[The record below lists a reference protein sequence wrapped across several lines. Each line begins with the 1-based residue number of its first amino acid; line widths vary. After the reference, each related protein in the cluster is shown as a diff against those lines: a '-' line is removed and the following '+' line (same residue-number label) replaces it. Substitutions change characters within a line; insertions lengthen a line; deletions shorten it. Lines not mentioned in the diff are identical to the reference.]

1 MLRFALI
8 LLLTLAALPARAAP
22 EFNPF
27 AGRVAAAAPITRLI
41 VRLRPDAFARAEVAS
56 VTSDMNTAAAAERA
70 RLEAAGRVHAL
81 GVRTGTALELSHSIA
96 ADTHVVHLSV
106 AQDGDLLAFTLNAL
120 RLDAEVAYAVPDRR
134 KHAHATTPNDPL
146 YPATPGLGQAG
157 QTGQWYLQAPAATAA
172 GGTTTTA
179 AINATSAWDTTTG
192 LTTLVIADMD
202 TGILFGH
209 PDLLRVSSGGRL
221 LDGYDFVGPDSGL
234 GGPGGPGDTFLTANN
249 GHGWG
254 PDPSDPG
261 DWVTVADNMTT
272 VFKGCLPDPTVP
284 EPSSWHGT
292 RVAGM
297 LGALTNN
304 AIGIAGLTWGPKILP
319 VRVLGKCGGFDSDI
333 IAGMRWAAGLAVP
346 GVPTNP
352 TPAKVL
358 NLSLG
363 GPSECSAAYTTAI
376 TDITAKGA
384 SIFASAGNEGGPID
398 EPANCPGVVGVT
410 AVRHVG
416 TKVGFANVSG
426 VHTTGGVSA
435 DVSLAAPGGNCFN
448 LTGACLFSLDTTTNA
463 GTTTPDTSATG
474 YTYTN
479 QTNFNIGTSFSSP
492 IAAGIG
498 ALMYSVNSQLTPAL
512 LLARLKKGARAF
524 PNIATDPTGAAIP
537 MCHVATSS
545 TDLQVIECNC
555 TTTTCGAGLA
565 DAPGAVAEA
574 LRPIAAISVT
584 GTNANGQTVNFGV
597 TGSSAA
603 DTHSLASYAWV
614 VTASTTFAP
623 PTLGAATGATS
634 SLAIPSC
641 GSVTVQLTV
650 TDDMGRT
657 DAVSQV
663 SGQAPA
669 AGTTCPGPA
678 AASSHGGGVFDP
690 AALAVAVFG
699 AAVAIG
705 ARRRRR
711 ERALH

>member
-8 LLLTLAALPARAAP
+8 LLLTVAALPARAAP
-22 EFNPF
+22 ELNPF

-56 VTSDMNTAAAAERA
+56 VMSNPNTAAAAERA
-70 RLEAAGRVHAL
+70 RLESAGRVHAL

-96 ADTHVVHLSV
+96 ADTHVVHLSF

-134 KHAHATTPNDPL
+134 KHVHATTPNDPL
-146 YPATPGLGQAG
+146 YAAIPGLGQAG
-157 QTGQWYLQAPAATAA
+157 QTGQWYLHAPAATAA
-172 GGTTTTA
+172 GGSTTTA
-179 AINATSAWDTTTG
+179 AINATTAWDTTTG
-192 LTTLVIADMD
+192 SSAIVIADMD
-202 TGILFGH
+202 TGVLFGH
-209 PDLLRVSSGGRL
+209 PDLLAVSAGGRL
-221 LDGYDFVGPDSGL
+221 LPGYDFVGPDSGA
-234 GGPGGPGDTFLTANN
+234 GGVGGAGDTFLTANDGN
-249 GHGWG
+249 GWD

-261 DWVTVADNMTT
+261 DWVSVADAMTAE
-272 VFKGCLPDPTVP
+272 FSGCLPDPTVP

-292 RVAGM
+292 RVSGM

-304 AIGIAGLTWGPKILP
+304 ATGVAGVTWGPKILP
-319 VRVLGKCGGFDSDI
+319 VRVPGKCGGFDSDI
-333 IAGMRWAAGLAVP
+333 IVGMRWAAGLAVP
-346 GVPTNP
+346 NVPLNP

-363 GPSECSAAYTTAI
+363 GPSECSAAYTTAV
-376 TDITAKGA
+376 TDITAQGA

-426 VHTTGGVSA
+426 LHTTGGVSA
-435 DVSLAAPGGNCFN
+435 AVSIAAPGGNCFN
-448 LTGACLFSLDTTTNA
+448 LSGACLFSLDTTTNK
-463 GTTTPDTSATG
+463 GLTTPDTSATG
-474 YTYTN
+474 YTYTD

-498 ALMYSVNSQLTPAL
+498 ALMYSVNSHLTPGL
-512 LLARLKKGARAF
+512 LLTRLRNGARAF
-524 PNIATDPTGAAIP
+524 PNIATDSTGVAIP
-537 MCHVATSS
+537 TCHVATSS

-584 GTNANGQTVNFGV
+584 GTNANGQTVNFDV

-614 VTASTTFAP
+614 VTASTTFAL
-623 PTLGAATGATS
+623 PTLGATTGATS

-657 DAVSQV
+657 DAASVV

-669 AGTTCPGPA
+669 AGATCPGPA

-690 AALAVAVFG
+690 AALAVAVIG

>member
-56 VTSDMNTAAAAERA
+56 VASDMNAAAAAQRA
-70 RLEAAGRVHAL
+70 RVESAGRVHAL

-96 ADTHVVHLSV
+96 ADTHVVHLSF

-146 YPATPGLGQAG
+146 YAAIPGLGQAG
-157 QTGQWYLQAPAATAA
+157 QTGQWYLQAPAVTAA
-172 GGTTTTA
+172 GNTTTTA
-179 AINATSAWDTTTG
+179 AINATTAWDTTTG
-192 LTTLVIADMD
+192 SSALVIADID

-209 PDLLRVSSGGRL
+209 PDLLRVSNGGRL

-234 GGPGGPGDTFLTANN
+234 GGAGGAGDTFLIANN
-249 GHGWG
+249 GHGWA

-261 DWVTVADNMTT
+261 DWVDANDLLKPQ
-272 VFKGCLPDPTVP
+272 FQGCTPSPI
-284 EPSSWHGT
+284 PSSWHGT
-292 RVAGM
+292 RIAGM
-297 LGALTNN
+297 LSALTNN
-304 AIGIAGLTWGPKILP
+304 ATGIAGVTWGPKFLP
-319 VRVLGKCGGFDSDI
+319 VRALGKCGGFDSDI
-333 IAGMRWAAGLAVP
+333 IVGLRWAAGLAVP
-346 GVPTNP
+346 GVPINP
-352 TPAKVL
+352 TPAKLL

-363 GPSECSAAYTTAI
+363 SPNECSAAYIATVA
-376 TDITAKGA
+376 DITALGA
-384 SIFASAGNEGGPID
+384 SIFASAGNEKGPID

-416 TKVGFANVSG
+416 TKVAFANVSG
-426 VHTTGGVSA
+426 SQITGGVHA
-435 DVSLAAPGGNCFN
+435 DVAIAAPGGNCYN
-448 LTGACLFSLDTTTNA
+448 ATGACLFSLDTTTNKGLTA
-463 GTTTPDTSATG
+463 PDTSATG
-474 YTYTN
+474 YTYMD
-479 QTNFNIGTSFSSP
+479 QTDFNVGTSFSSP
-492 IAAGIG
+492 LVAGIG
-498 ALMYSVNSQLTPAL
+498 ALMYSVNSHLTPAL
-512 LLARLKKGARAF
+512 LLTRLKKGARAF
-524 PNIATDPTGAAIP
+524 PNIATDSAGVAIP
-537 MCHVATSS
+537 MCHVATSP
-545 TDLQVIECNC
+545 TDLQNFECNC

-641 GSVTVQLTV
+641 GSVTVQLSV

-657 DAVSQV
+657 DAASEV